1 MQKSFRRW
9 IWLGGSV
16 VVLGLVVN
24 YLSTSPEWHAFRW
37 DRLWS
42 SIIHARP
49 GYLLAAVAATLSSY
63 LLRAYRWQFFLDPI
77 KKASL
82 WVLFAGQILGFSSIY
97 LVGRPGEFV
106 RPAYIARKEN
116 VPFTSMAAVW
126 LLERIYDAVFLVILF
141 AAALYLAPLAPA
153 AGQADINL
161 KRMHDAGRLMFL
173 VTPVLCAALV
183 FFRLRAEKTIA
194 WASRVFRFLPG
205 RGPHHLEHF
214 LRSFADGL
222 KVIQNAKD
230 FVASV
235 VVSVAL
241 WLVNGSVF
249 WLTFQS
255 LGGGLEKLSWLS
267 AALAMFFSVMGLAV
281 QLPGVGGGYQL
292 GAIIALTKIFSV
304 GVEAATG
311 AAILIW
317 VLISGPCL
325 AIGAVLLLHEGLSFR
340 KLEAM
345 AEEQEH
351 AAAADE
357 L

>member
-1 MQKSFRRW
+1 MQKSLRRW
-9 IWLGGSV
+9 LWLGGSI
-16 VVLGLVVN
+16 VVLGLVVY
-24 YLSTSPEWHAFRW
+24 YLSTSPEWREFRW

-49 GYLLAAVAATLSSY
+49 GYLLAAIAATLSSY

-97 LVGRPGEFV
+97 LIGRPGEFV

-153 AGQADINL
+153 EGQADVNL
-161 KRMHDAGRLMFL
+161 RRMHEAGRLMFL
-173 VTPVLCAALV
+173 VTPLMCAALV

-194 WASRVFRFLPG
+194 WLMGVFRFLPAKA
-205 RGPHHLEHF
+205 RHHLDHF

-241 WLVNGSVF
+241 WLVNTSVF

-255 LGGGLEKLSWLS
+255 LGGELARLSWLS
-267 AALAMFFSVMGLAV
+267 AALAMFFAVMGLAV
-281 QLPGVGGGYQL
+281 QLPGVGGGYQV

-317 VLISGPCL
+317 ILISGPCL
-325 AIGAVLLLHEGLSFR
+325 ALGAVLLVHEGLSFG

-345 AEEQEH
+345 ADEEH

>member
-1 MQKSFRRW
+1 M
-9 IWLGGSV
+9 WLGATALL
-16 VVLGLVVN
+16 LGLVI
-24 YLSTSPEWHAFRW
+24 YHLSRSPEWREFRW

-42 SIIHARP
+42 SIIHAHP
-49 GYLLAAVAATLSSY
+49 GFLLAAVAATLSSY

-97 LVGRPGEFV
+97 LIGRPGEFV

-153 AGQADINL
+153 AGQADVNL
-161 KRMHDAGRLMFL
+161 KRMHEAGRLMFL
-173 VTPVLCAALV
+173 VTPLLCAALV

-194 WASRVFRFLPG
+194 WVLRVFRFLP
-205 RGPHHLEHF
+205 RNVRHHLEHF
-214 LRSFADGL
+214 LHSFADGL

-255 LGGGLEKLSWLS
+255 LGGGLEGLSWLS
-267 AALAMFFSVMGLAV
+267 AALAMFFAVMGLAV
-281 QLPGVGGGYQL
+281 QLPGVGGGYQV
-292 GAIIALTKIFSV
+292 GTIIALTKIFSV

-317 VLISGPCL
+317 ILISGPCL
-325 AIGAVLLLHEGLSFR
+325 ALGAVLLVHEGLSFR

-345 AEEQEH
+345 AEEEH
-351 AAAADE
+351 AAVADE

>member
-1 MQKSFRRW
+1 MQKSLRRW
-9 IWLGGSV
+9 LWLGGSV
-16 VVLGLVVN
+16 VVLGLVVY
-24 YLSTSPEWHAFRW
+24 YLSTSPEWRAFRW

-42 SIIHARP
+42 SMIHARP
-49 GYLLAAVAATLSSY
+49 GFLLAALAATLSSY

-77 KKASL
+77 KKTSL
-82 WVLFAGQILGFSSIY
+82 WVLFAGQILGFSTIY
-97 LVGRPGEFV
+97 LIGRPGEFV
-106 RPAYIARKEN
+106 RPAYIARKEK
-116 VPFTSMAAVW
+116 VAFTSMAAVW

-141 AAALYLAPLAPA
+141 AAALYLAPLAPPE
-153 AGQADINL
+153 GQADINL
-161 KRMHDAGRLMFL
+161 KRMHDAGLLMFL
-173 VTPVLCAALV
+173 VTPVMCAALV

-194 WASRVFRFLPG
+194 WVSHLFRFLPAGG
-205 RGPHHLEHF
+205 RHHLEHF

-222 KVIQNAKD
+222 KVIQDAKD

-235 VVSVAL
+235 LASVAL

-255 LGGGLEKLSWLS
+255 LGGDLARLSWLS

-317 VLISGPCL
+317 VLIAAPCL
-325 AIGAVLLLHEGLSFR
+325 ALGAVLLVHEGLSIR

-345 AEEQEH
+345 AEEEH

>member
-1 MQKSFRRW
+1 MY
-9 IWLGGSV
+9 
-16 VVLGLVVN
+16 
-24 YLSTSPEWHAFRW
+24 YLSASPEWRQFRW

-42 SIIHARP
+42 SMVHARP
-49 GYLLAAVAATLSSY
+49 GYLLAALAATMSSY
-63 LLRAYRWQFFLDPI
+63 FLRAYRWQFFLEPI

-82 WVLFAGQILGFSSIY
+82 WVLFAGQILGFSTIY
-97 LVGRPGEFV
+97 LFGRPAEFV

-141 AAALYLAPLAPA
+141 AAALYLAPLAPPE
-153 AGQADINL
+153 GQADVNL
-161 KRMHDAGRLMFL
+161 KRMHDAGQLMFL
-173 VTPVLCAALV
+173 VTPLLCAALV
-183 FFRLRAEKTIA
+183 LFRLRAEKTIA
-194 WASRVFRFLPG
+194 WVSCFFQFLPG
-205 RGPHHLEHF
+205 RGRQHLEHF

-222 KVIQNAKD
+222 KVIQNARD

-235 VVSVAL
+235 LVSVAL
-241 WLVNGSVF
+241 WLVNGTVF

-255 LGGGLEKLSWLS
+255 LGGGLERLSWLS
-267 AALAMFFSVMGLAV
+267 AALAMFFAVMGLAV

-304 GVEAATG
+304 GAEPATG

-317 VLISGPCL
+317 VLIAAPCL
-325 AIGAVLLLHEGLSFR
+325 ALGAILLVHEGLTFR

-345 AEEQEH
+345 SEEER
-351 AAAADE
+351 ARAIKEEA
-357 L
+357 